1 MWECHSDGR
10 NLTKWLNLLSI
21 FLDFY
26 ELKRN
31 WGSKT
36 NIQQKKIS
44 QYPALLISHLLITHI
59 YLIYIPSSNRVER
72 LATVKVDPSHW
83 KSICK
88 TLRKYSASN
97 YQGSLKMLSNPTTR
111 HSWCRTVILPVCRF
125 VNDRGQIVAVSR
137 FKNVEGSCCHFLFS
151 CYSFS
156 YHCSRPSTSGMLTH
170 DSSFVIPCYSFSHIA
185 YHFRCVNSVSIRQ
198 RPNCNGLSV
207 LDMYDRSQHAL
218 KPEQQNETTETTKTK
233 QPKPPKR
240 NKRNQQNDQSET
252 IVMKRT

>member
-10 NLTKWLNLLSI
+10 NLTKRLNLLSI

-59 YLIYIPSSNRVER
+59 YLIYISSSNRVER

-97 YQGSLKMLSNPTTR
+97 YQGVVENVVESNDSSQLMSTRHAGSRFERHFENFPQVATKGGYKYCRIDSNRTTR
-111 HSWCRTVILPVCRF
+111 HGWCRP
-125 VNDRGQIVAVSR
+125 
-137 FKNVEGSCCHFLFS
+137 
-151 CYSFS
+151 
-156 YHCSRPSTSGMLTH
+156 
-170 DSSFVIPCYSFSHIA
+170 VIPE
-185 YHFRCVNSVSIRQ
+185 VDLQ
-198 RPNCNGLSV
+198 
-207 LDMYDRSQHAL
+207 D
-218 KPEQQNETTETTKTK
+218 T
-233 QPKPPKR
+233 
-240 NKRNQQNDQSET
+240 
-252 IVMKRT
+252 

>member
-26 ELKRN
+26 ELRRN

-59 YLIYIPSSNRVER
+59 YLIYISSSNRVER

-111 HSWCRTVILPVCRF
+111 HSWCRPEVGSASCRKSIWKTLRKF
-125 VNDRGQIVAVSR
+125 PASGHERGLQVLSNRLESNDSSRLMSTRHTGSR
-137 FKNVEGSCCHFLFS
+137 FARYLENITQVVTKRGYRFS
-151 CYSFS
+151 
-156 YHCSRPSTSGMLTH
+156 RIER
-170 DSSFVIPCYSFSHIA
+170 IP
-185 YHFRCVNSVSIRQ
+185 
-198 RPNCNGLSV
+198 
-207 LDMYDRSQHAL
+207 
-218 KPEQQNETTETTKTK
+218 
-233 QPKPPKR
+233 
-240 NKRNQQNDQSET
+240 
-252 IVMKRT
+252 

>member
-26 ELKRN
+26 ELRRN

-59 YLIYIPSSNRVER
+59 YLIYISSSNRVER

-111 HSWCRTVILPVCRF
+111 HSWCRPAMPEVDLKDTSKISRKWPRKGVTSIVESTRIERLVTVDVDPSYRKSICKTLR
-125 VNDRGQIVAVSR
+125 
-137 FKNVEGSCCHFLFS
+137 K
-151 CYSFS
+151 YSAS
-156 YHCSRPSTSGMLTH
+156 
-170 DSSFVIPCYSFSHIA
+170 
-185 YHFRCVNSVSIRQ
+185 N
-198 RPNCNGLSV
+198 
-207 LDMYDRSQHAL
+207 YDRKLELLSHRLDSTRIERLVTVDVDPSQRKSICKILRKYSASGY
-218 KPEQQNETTETTKTK
+218 
-233 QPKPPKR
+233 KR
-240 NKRNQQNDQSET
+240 GLQIFSN
-252 IVMKRT
+252 RTNTLI

>member
-26 ELKRN
+26 ELRRN

-59 YLIYIPSSNRVER
+59 YLIYISSSNRVER

-111 HSWCRTVILPVCRF
+111 HSWCRPAMPEVDLKDTSKISRKWPRKGVTSIVESTRIERLVTVDASLSTRHTGSRFARHLENIRRVTTKGSWRYCRIDSIRLESNDSSQLMSTRHSGSRFARYLENIPQVVTKGGCRF
-125 VNDRGQIVAVSR
+125 SR
-137 FKNVEGSCCHFLFS
+137 IE
-151 CYSFS
+151 
-156 YHCSRPSTSGMLTH
+156 R
-170 DSSFVIPCYSFSHIA
+170 IP
-185 YHFRCVNSVSIRQ
+185 
-198 RPNCNGLSV
+198 
-207 LDMYDRSQHAL
+207 
-218 KPEQQNETTETTKTK
+218 
-233 QPKPPKR
+233 
-240 NKRNQQNDQSET
+240 
-252 IVMKRT
+252 